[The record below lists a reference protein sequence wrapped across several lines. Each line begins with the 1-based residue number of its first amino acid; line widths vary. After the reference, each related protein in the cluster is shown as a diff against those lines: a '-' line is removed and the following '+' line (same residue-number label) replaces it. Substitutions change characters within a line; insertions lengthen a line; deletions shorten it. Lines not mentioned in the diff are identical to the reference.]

1 MNFTSLLDL
10 ADSIDLKREHL
21 FPLLRSFAPLIDPLV
36 EHVFSHPSPAITQ
49 AVNTLPTQAKAAI
62 PTKPAA

>member
-10 ADSIDLKREHL
+10 ADEIDLKREHL

-36 EHVFSHPSPAITQ
+36 EHVFSHPNPAVAQ
-49 AVNTLPTQAKAAI
+49 AVSTLPPQAKAAL
-62 PTKPAA
+62 PTKP